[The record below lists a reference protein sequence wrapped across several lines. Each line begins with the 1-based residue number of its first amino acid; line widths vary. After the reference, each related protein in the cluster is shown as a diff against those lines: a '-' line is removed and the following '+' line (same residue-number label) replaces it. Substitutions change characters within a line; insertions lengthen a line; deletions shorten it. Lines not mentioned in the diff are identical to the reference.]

1 MQVSTFT
8 IPVREVAFKYG
19 TLYVRGVAL
28 EDVTMLLRDH
38 LDQLNNIFGLYGL
51 DGDNAPD
58 EAQQTAI
65 VSNAVQF
72 AVNLV
77 VKSPELVAS
86 LIFSCTEGLPM
97 EMVRKL
103 PAPVQVDTIR
113 AIFDLTF
120 EEHGGAKKFLGSV
133 LNLVAAM
140 RPASPSEDQPALNT

>member
-1 MQVSTFT
+1 MQASTFT

-28 EDVTMLLRDH
+28 EDVTMLVRDH
-38 LDQLNNIFGLYGL
+38 LDELNKIFGLYDAAKGE
-51 DGDNAPD
+51 DD
-58 EAQQTAI
+58 QSVV

-72 AVNLV
+72 AINLV
-77 VKSPELVAS
+77 TKSPHMVTA
-86 LIFSCTEGLPM
+86 LIHSCTEGLPL
-97 EMVRKL
+97 EKVRQI
-103 PAPVQVDTIR
+103 PAPVQIDAIR

-140 RPASPSEDQPALNT
+140 RPASPDGDQPALST

>member
-1 MQVSTFT
+1 MQLSTFD
-8 IPVREVAFKYG
+8 IPVREVKFRSG
-19 TLYVRGVAL
+19 TLYVRGVATA
-28 EDVTMLLRDH
+28 DITMLLSDH

-51 DGDNAPD
+51 DGDKAPD

-65 VSNAVQF
+65 VSNALQF
-72 AVNLV
+72 AINLV
-77 VKSPELVAS
+77 AKSPELVAK
-86 LIFSCTEGLPM
+86 LITNCTEGLPI
-97 EMVRKL
+97 ELVRQM
-103 PAPVQVDTIR
+103 PAPVQVDAIR